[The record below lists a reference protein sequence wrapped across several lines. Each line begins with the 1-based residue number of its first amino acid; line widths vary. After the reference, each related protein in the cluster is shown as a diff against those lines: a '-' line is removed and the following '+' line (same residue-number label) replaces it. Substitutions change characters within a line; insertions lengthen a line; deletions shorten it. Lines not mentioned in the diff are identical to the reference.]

1 MIHFI
6 TGGARS
12 GKSRYAQEQAL
23 QLSQNPIY
31 LATAKQPKND
41 AEFSER
47 IHRHQSDRDD
57 RWTTIE
63 EPLYPSQMQLKGNVV
78 VIDCVTLWLTNIGGL
93 YRYDTEQSLTAL
105 QTEIDTLAAMEGHFF
120 IISNEL
126 GMGLHADTE
135 IGRRFTDLQGWANQY
150 IAAKAGKATFMVS
163 GLPLH
168 LK

>member
-23 QLSQNPIY
+23 QLSQNPVY

-41 AEFSER
+41 VEFGER
-47 IHRHQSDRDD
+47 IHRHQLDRDE

-63 EPLYPSQMQLKGNVV
+63 EPLYPSQQPLQDRVA

-93 YRYDTEQSLTAL
+93 YRYETAPSLAAL
-105 QTEIDTLAAMEGHFF
+105 QKEVDALAAMKGHFF

-150 IAAKAGKATFMVS
+150 IAAKAGKVTFMVS

>member
-23 QLSQNPIY
+23 LLCQNPVY
-31 LATAKQPKND
+31 LATAKQPKDD

-47 IHRHQSDRDD
+47 INRHQSDRDD

-63 EPLYPSQMQLKGNVV
+63 EPLYPSQQPLQGKVV
-78 VIDCVTLWLTNIGGL
+78 VIDCVTLWLTNIGGRH
-93 YRYDTEQSLTAL
+93 RYDAAPTL
-105 QTEIDTLAAMEGHFF
+105 TEIQKEVDALAAMEGHFF

-150 IAAKAGKATFMVS
+150 IAAKAGKVTFMVS

>member
-12 GKSRYAQEQAL
+12 GKSRYAQELAL
-23 QLSQNPIY
+23 GLSQNPVY
-31 LATAKQPKND
+31 LATAKQPQND

-47 IHRHQSDRDD
+47 IHRHQADRDE
-57 RWTTIE
+57 RWTTLE
-63 EPLYPSQMQLKGNVV
+63 EPLYPSQQALQGKVV
-78 VIDCVTLWLTNIGGL
+78 VIDCVTLWLTNIGGRH
-93 YRYDTEQSLTAL
+93 RYNAAPTLSDL
-105 QTEIDTLAAMEGHFF
+105 QKEVDALAALEGHFF

-126 GMGLHADTE
+126 GMGLHANTE

-150 IAAKAGKATFMVS
+150 IAAKADKVSFMVS